1 MVLFWQN
8 VQQTVTLLII
18 LSILVVAHEWGHFI
32 VARLCGIR
40 VDDFSIGFGKR
51 LFRIA
56 KRGDTE
62 YNVRMLPLGGFVKIA
77 GMEPDEAP
85 LLAAKDMV
93 AGREA
98 NPSTRGLGL
107 AGPGLGGLE
116 LRKSDPDAHEIPLVA
131 ENVGENTAYTAP
143 DGFYSKPLW
152 QRALVILAG
161 PVMSFIFG
169 YVVFCL
175 MGITTGIPT
184 GKVLTRISLVEPGG
198 EGHRIGLHA
207 GDVITA
213 INGKAVTDGKEM
225 IAQINGSLGK
235 PLVLTVRRD
244 GETLTKTAT
253 PRPAVR
259 DDKPVI
265 YTDVVKPGTFGQQIG
280 LQTGDT
286 LRGIG
291 ADKIDSSD
299 QALGLLRKNAGKPID
314 LVVTRPTSD
323 DPITLHGVAPTVLDA
338 DFLPSLNSHQI
349 GALKIDPSAELEH
362 LSLLDSIHAGNIVM
376 GSLFA
381 RLGEMVQRPRQL
393 KDNAGGIIFMYQATG
408 VAAKN
413 GLVDKVNLMASLSVS
428 LAVFNLLPIPILD
441 GGHLLT
447 FFIEWV
453 RRGKRLTDQQQQAFL
468 MTGLVIIGGLF
479 ILIMSNDI
487 LRTVTHQLPQ

>member
-1 MVLFWQN
+1 VVLFWQN

-51 LFRIA
+51 LFRIG

-85 LLAAKDMV
+85 LLAAKDRIV
-93 AGREA
+93 GKEA
-98 NPSTRGLGL
+98 
-107 AGPGLGGLE
+107 
-116 LRKSDPDAHEIPLVA
+116 DPDAHQIPLIA
-131 ENVGENTAYTAP
+131 ENVGENLAYTAP

-161 PVMSFIFG
+161 PVMSLLFG

-198 EGHRIGLHA
+198 EGQHIGLHT

-213 INGKAVTDGKEM
+213 INGKAVADGKAM
-225 IAQINGSLGK
+225 IAQINSSLGK

-253 PRPAVR
+253 PRPAIK

-265 YTDVVKPGTFGQQIG
+265 YTDIVKPGSFGQQIG
-280 LQTGDT
+280 LQPGDT

-291 ADKIDSSD
+291 AEKVDSGS
-299 QALGLLRKNAGKPID
+299 QALQILRQSAGKPTD
-314 LVVTRPTSD
+314 LVVTRSTSEES
-323 DPITLHGVAPTVLDA
+323 ITLHGIVPAVLKPDA
-338 DFLPSLNSHQI
+338 LPSLNSHPI
-349 GALKIDPSAELEH
+349 GVLKIDPTLELVH
-362 LSLLDSIHAGNIVM
+362 LGLLDSIKTGNLVM
-376 GSLFA
+376 LSLLQ
-381 RLGEMVQRPRQL
+381 RMGEMVQRPRQL
-393 KDNAGGIIFMYQATG
+393 KENAGGIIFMYQATG
-408 VAAKN
+408 VVAKN
-413 GLVDKVNLMASLSVS
+413 GLVDKINLMASLSVS

-453 RRGKRLTDQQQQAFL
+453 RRGKRLTDQQQQASL
-468 MTGLVIIGGLF
+468 MFGLAIIGILF
-479 ILIMSNDI
+479 VLIMSNDI
-487 LRTVTHQLPQ
+487 IRTVTHQLPQ

>member
-1 MVLFWQN
+1 MVLFWQNVQQN

-85 LLAAKDMV
+85 LIAAKDKV
-93 AGREA
+93 
-98 NPSTRGLGL
+98 LGK
-107 AGPGLGGLE
+107 E
-116 LRKSDPDAHEIPLVA
+116 VDPDAHEIPLVA

-152 QRALVILAG
+152 QRSLVILAG
-161 PVMSFIFG
+161 PVMSFLFG

-213 INGKAVTDGKEM
+213 INGKPVTDGKKM
-225 IAQINGSLGK
+225 IAQINGSLGR

-244 GETLTKTAT
+244 GQVLTKTAT

-265 YTDVVKPGTFGQQIG
+265 YTDVVRPGSFGRQIG
-280 LQTGDT
+280 LQPGDT
-286 LRGIG
+286 VRGIG
-291 ADKIDSSD
+291 TDKVESGS
-299 QALGLLRKNAGKPID
+299 QALQILRRGAGQPVDI
-314 LVVTRPTSD
+314 VVTRAAVD
-323 DPITLHGVAPTVLDA
+323 DPVTLHGTVPAVLQSDA
-338 DFLPSLNSHQI
+338 LPSLNSHEI

-362 LSLLDSIHAGNIVM
+362 LNLVDSIHAGNIVM
-376 GSLFA
+376 ASLFE

-393 KDNAGGIIFMYQATG
+393 KDNAGGIIFMYQTTG
-408 VAAKN
+408 VVAKN
-413 GLVDKVNLMASLSVS
+413 GIEEKISLMASLSIS
-428 LAVFNLLPIPILD
+428 LAIFNLLPIPILD

-453 RRGKRLTDQQQQAFL
+453 RRGKRLTDQQQQWFL
-468 MTGLVIIGGLF
+468 MTGLGIIGILF
-479 ILIMSNDI
+479 VLIMSNDI
-487 LRTVTHQLPQ
+487 IRTVTHQLPQ

>member
-1 MVLFWQN
+1 VVLLWQN

-51 LFRIA
+51 LFRIG

-85 LLAAKDMV
+85 LLAAKDKVMGKED
-93 AGREA
+93 A
-98 NPSTRGLGL
+98 
-107 AGPGLGGLE
+107 
-116 LRKSDPDAHEIPLVA
+116 DPDAREIPLMA
-131 ENVGENTAYTAP
+131 ENVGENHAYVGP

-161 PVMSFIFG
+161 PLMSFLFG
-169 YVVFCL
+169 YFVFCM

-213 INGKAVTDGKEM
+213 INGKPVTDGKQM
-225 IAQINGSLGK
+225 IAQINGSLGL
-235 PLVLTVRRD
+235 PLVLTIQRD
-244 GETLTKTAT
+244 GQTLTKTAT

-259 DDKPVI
+259 DDKAVI
-265 YTDVVKPGTFGQQIG
+265 YTDVVKQGSLGQSLG
-280 LQTGDT
+280 LQPGDT
-286 LRGIG
+286 VRGIG
-291 ADKIDSSD
+291 AEKIDSAD
-299 QALGLLRKNAGKPID
+299 QALRILRNDAGKPVDI
-314 LVVTRPTSD
+314 VVTRLTSD
-323 DPITLHGVAPTVLDA
+323 DPITLHGTVPAVLKPDA
-338 DFLPSLNSHQI
+338 LPSLNSHEI

-362 LSLLDSIHAGNIVM
+362 LGLLNSIRAGNIVM
-376 GSLFA
+376 GSLFQH
-381 RLGEMVQRPRQL
+381 LGEMVQKPRQL

-413 GLVDKVNLMASLSVS
+413 GIVDKVNLMASLSIS
-428 LAVFNLLPIPILD
+428 LAVFNLLPIPVLD

-453 RRGKRLTDQQQQAFL
+453 RRGKRLSEQQQQWFM
-468 MTGLVIIGGLF
+468 MTGLGIIATLF
-479 ILIMSNDI
+479 VLIMSNDI
-487 LRTVTHQLPQ
+487 IRTVTHQLPQ